1 MDLKEIELKKL
12 EINKNLME
20 KAAKALNFTDAT
32 IYRDNL
38 KLIKEILNKK
48 ILINYF
54 LKLMANHH
62 HLNPQQLL

>member
-12 EINKNLME
+12 MKSNKNLME
-20 KAAKALNFTDAT
+20 NAAKTLNFTDAT

-48 ILINYF
+48 NTY
-54 LKLMANHH
+54 
-62 HLNPQQLL
+62 